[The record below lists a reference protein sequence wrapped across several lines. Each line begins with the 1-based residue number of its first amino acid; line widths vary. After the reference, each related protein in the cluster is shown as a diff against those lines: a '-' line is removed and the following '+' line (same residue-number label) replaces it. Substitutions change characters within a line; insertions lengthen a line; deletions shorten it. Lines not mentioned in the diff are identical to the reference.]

1 MTLLVERTIEINKL
15 NQDRQ
20 IRLTVL
26 GRNLF
31 SIKIRLELIENTD
44 RRDWKTINEGDY

>member
-1 MTLLVERTIEINKL
+1 MTLLIECTIEINKL

-31 SIKIRLELIENTD
+31 FIKIRLELIENTD

>member
-15 NQDRQ
+15 NQDRR

-31 SIKIRLELIENTD
+31 FIKFRLELIENID
-44 RRDWKTINEGDY
+44 RRDRKTISEGDY

>member
-15 NQDRQ
+15 NQDRRIQ
-20 IRLTVL
+20 LTVL

-31 SIKIRLELIENTD
+31 FLKIRLELIENTD

>member
-15 NQDRQ
+15 NQDRR

-31 SIKIRLELIENTD
+31 FLKIRLELIENTD